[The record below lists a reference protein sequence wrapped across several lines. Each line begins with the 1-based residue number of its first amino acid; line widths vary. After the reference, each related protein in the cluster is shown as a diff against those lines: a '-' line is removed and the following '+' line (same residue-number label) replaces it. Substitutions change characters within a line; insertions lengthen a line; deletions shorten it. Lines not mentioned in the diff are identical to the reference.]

1 MTLKGLTDE
10 QAELRLK
17 KDGPNEV
24 ASHDFNFGKSVLSRL
39 WEPSAWILEVALII
53 EIVLGKTI
61 QAGFIV
67 LMLLFAA
74 INGAV
79 QEGRASRVLGKLSKQ
94 LSLTSRVIRSDK
106 WISIP
111 SRALVVGDIID
122 LHRGNLIPADAQLL
136 DSGLEVDESSI
147 TGESTAV
154 TKSVKDNVYA
164 GTEILKGNSMAE
176 VIATGARSR
185 SGKTVNLATT
195 SSAPGHLQQL
205 LSRIIGYLAILDTVL
220 AVVILITSFI
230 RGESSLSMVPFLG
243 MLFIATIPIAMPSS
257 FSVANAVEARVLSD
271 EDILVSNLTGIQ
283 EAGNLNILLVDKTG
297 TITENQT
304 KVVSFLNT
312 SQLSDYDVLYLA
324 RQATDYHQPSVV
336 DTAVQSYTEKMGQY
350 NALDF
355 KPFDP
360 SLGYSEAIVNTS
372 QKSHVIRLGSLKRL
386 VDADTIESAKWRKQ
400 LNTGR
405 SLAVTDDDELIG
417 IFILRDA
424 PRNDS
429 RASILEI
436 QRRGVR
442 VMMLTGDNA
451 VTAQQVAREVGL
463 KGDIIASEDFQKMT
477 DFSKVAG
484 IAGVLPE
491 DKLAIVEKLQV
502 DGYVVGMTGDGIND
516 APALKRAEVGV
527 AVANAAD
534 LAKKSAKIILMKTG
548 LSSFPQ
554 ILDSGHRVYQRMM
567 TWTITKLARTA
578 ELTLML
584 TFGYLVFKQIP
595 LSLNAMVLVAILND
609 LVTLVLGTDNTT
621 ISYKP
626 EQWNFRRLSSIAGIL
641 TVGWTVTGIA
651 MLTWLHQS
659 ELAAG
664 QISSAMYVFLIAS
677 AMLTILMTRTKS
689 FFWSSRPSKW
699 VVTAIALN
707 LFLTLVLS
715 VFGLGIAAISIRL
728 IIKLI
733 ILVLVVGV
741 LLDCALVWFYSKR
754 NPRE

>member
-94 LSLTSRVIRSDK
+94 LSLTFRVIRSDK

-122 LHRGNLIPADAQLL
+122 LHRGQSHTCRRPIV
-136 DSGLEVDESSI
+136 SGLEVDESSI

-230 RGESSLSMVPFLG
+230 RGESLLSMVPFLG

-477 DFSKVAG
+477 DFSKA
-484 IAGVLPE
+484 
-491 DKLAIVEKLQV
+491 
-502 DGYVVGMTGDGIND
+502 
-516 APALKRAEVGV
+516 
-527 AVANAAD
+527 
-534 LAKKSAKIILMKTG
+534 
-548 LSSFPQ
+548 
-554 ILDSGHRVYQRMM
+554 
-567 TWTITKLARTA
+567 
-578 ELTLML
+578 
-584 TFGYLVFKQIP
+584 
-595 LSLNAMVLVAILND
+595 
-609 LVTLVLGTDNTT
+609 
-621 ISYKP
+621 
-626 EQWNFRRLSSIAGIL
+626 
-641 TVGWTVTGIA
+641 
-651 MLTWLHQS
+651 
-659 ELAAG
+659 
-664 QISSAMYVFLIAS
+664 
-677 AMLTILMTRTKS
+677 
-689 FFWSSRPSKW
+689 
-699 VVTAIALN
+699 
-707 LFLTLVLS
+707 
-715 VFGLGIAAISIRL
+715 
-728 IIKLI
+728 
-733 ILVLVVGV
+733 
-741 LLDCALVWFYSKR
+741 
-754 NPRE
+754 